1 MSLTN
6 PSVVYKPF
14 KYPWAVEFAVQSEKA
29 HWGEWEAK
37 LQDDVAQWQSG
48 KLTGAEKNHITQ
60 ILRLFTQSD
69 VAVGTNYLEY
79 YIQKFKNNEIRAMLT
94 SFTNREFVHQRSY
107 ALLNDTLG
115 LPEEEYS
122 AFLDYKQMK
131 DKIEF
136 MSDID
141 VTTLS
146 GLGKSLARSVM
157 NEGMSLFS
165 AFAMLLNYQRTGK
178 MKGMC
183 EIVEWSVR
191 DETMHC
197 EGMVKLFR
205 EFCKEHPRIVTDDF
219 KKDIYQ
225 MFRDGVKLEDAV
237 VDTAFEMGA
246 VKGLTADQVK
256 HYIRYIA
263 DRRLIQL
270 GLKGNFKVKENPLEW
285 LDWIVGGDT
294 LKNFFEGVVT
304 DYNASGMTG
313 DWGWETNKEKEW
325 ISPNRF
331 DEYNTGNGYK
341 KIAA

>member
-1 MSLTN
+1 MSLLES
-6 PSVVYKPF
+6 SVVFKPF
-14 KYPWAVEFAVQSEKA
+14 KYPWAMDFAVKSEKA
-29 HWGEWEAK
+29 HWGEWECK

-48 KLTGAEKNHITQ
+48 KLSDQEKNHITQ

-79 YIQKFKNNEIRAMLT
+79 YIQKLKNNEIRAMLT
-94 SFTNREFVHQRSY
+94 SFANREFVHQRSY

-122 AFLDYKQMK
+122 AFLEYTQMK
-131 DKIEF
+131 DKIDF
-136 MSDID
+136 MTDID
-141 VTTLS
+141 VHSIS
-146 GLGKSLARSVM
+146 GLGKSIARSVM

-165 AFAMLLNYQRTGK
+165 AFAMLLNYQRFGK

-205 EFCKEHPRIVTDDF
+205 EFCEEHPRIVNDEF

-237 VDTAFEMGA
+237 IDTAFEMGDI
-246 VKGLTADQVK
+246 KGLTAKEVK
-256 HYIRYIA
+256 QYVRYIA

-270 GLKGNFKVKENPLEW
+270 GLKGNFKVKKNPLEW
-285 LDWIVGGDT
+285 LDWIVSGDT

-313 DWGWETNKEKEW
+313 DWGWKTSKNKEK
-325 ISPNRF
+325 
-331 DEYNTGNGYK
+331 
-341 KIAA
+341 IAA

>member
-1 MSLTN
+1 MSLLES
-6 PSVVYKPF
+6 SVVFKPF
-14 KYPWAVEFAVQSEKA
+14 KYPWAMDFAVKSEKA
-29 HWGEWEAK
+29 HWGEWECK

-48 KLTGAEKNHITQ
+48 KLSDQEKNHITQ

-79 YIQKFKNNEIRAMLT
+79 YIQKLKNNEIRAMLT
-94 SFTNREFVHQRSY
+94 SFANREFVHQRSY

-122 AFLDYKQMK
+122 AFLEYTQMK
-131 DKIEF
+131 DKIDF
-136 MSDID
+136 MTDID
-141 VTTLS
+141 VHSIS
-146 GLGKSLARSVM
+146 GLGKSIARSVM

-165 AFAMLLNYQRTGK
+165 AFAMLLNYQRFGK

-205 EFCKEHPRIVTDDF
+205 EFCEEHPRIVNDEF

-237 VDTAFEMGA
+237 IDTAFEMGDI
-246 VKGLTADQVK
+246 KGLTAKEVK
-256 HYIRYIA
+256 QYVRYIA

-270 GLKGNFKVKENPLEW
+270 GLKGNFKVKENPLKW
-285 LDWIVGGDT
+285 LDWIVSGDT

-313 DWGWETNKEKEW
+313 DWGWKTSKNKEKL
-325 ISPNRF
+325 
-331 DEYNTGNGYK
+331 
-341 KIAA
+341 AA